1 MSDGSVQAPLDMVNN
16 DMPFDFIIAD
26 VKPEALDEAMSV
38 VATTP
43 GVLVFDVS
51 IFDSLISRIL
61 NQLAAL
67 PLLIAGLSLFAA
79 TALIATTVS
88 LATMER
94 RRQIGML
101 KAIGVG
107 RWQVLGQLLLEN
119 GLVGITGGLISLL
132 PTVLILLAIP
142 ALSQGVVTLPA
153 PADLMLAML
162 VLSVLITLAATLL
175 TAWSASEEKPLNV
188 LRFE

>member
-1 MSDGSVQAPLDMVNN
+1 VKNTS
-16 DMPFDFIIAD
+16 PFDVIIAD
-26 VKPEALDEAMSV
+26 VKPEALSDTMAI

-43 GVLVFDVS
+43 GVFVFDVG

-67 PLLIAGLSLFAA
+67 PLLVAGLSLFAA
-79 TALIATTVS
+79 AALIATTVS

-119 GLVGITGGLISLL
+119 GLVGITGGVISLL
-132 PTVLILLAIP
+132 PTALILLAVP
-142 ALSQGVVTLPA
+142 ALSQGIVRLPV
-153 PADLMLAML
+153 PGDLMLAML
-162 VLSVLITLAATLL
+162 ALSVLITLAATLM
-175 TAWSASEEKPLNV
+175 TAWSASQEKPLNV
-188 LRFE
+188 LRGE